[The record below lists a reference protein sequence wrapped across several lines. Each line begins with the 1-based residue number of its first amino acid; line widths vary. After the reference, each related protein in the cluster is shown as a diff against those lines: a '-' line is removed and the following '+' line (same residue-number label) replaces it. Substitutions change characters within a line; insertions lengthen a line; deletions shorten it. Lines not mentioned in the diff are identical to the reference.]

1 MSDLINREAL
11 KEALYHET
19 FETDSDEIRWD
30 SGCWI
35 RYHMVERV
43 VDSLPSVPSPEPEDP
58 PMTREEAL
66 EKLEIMH
73 GAAIMEEW
81 HPRNI
86 KAVEFA
92 IALLSD
98 KEPKMEGEE

>member
-1 MSDLINREAL
+1 MSDLIDREAL
-11 KEALYHET
+11 RAAMYEAA
-19 FETDSDEIRWD
+19 FETDSNEQKWD

-35 RYHMVERV
+35 RYKMFERV
-43 VDSLPSVPSPEPEDP
+43 VDSLPSVPAPEEPEEP

-66 EKLEIMH
+66 DKLTTML

-92 IALLSD
+92 IAALEDS
-98 KEPKMEGEE
+98 GR